1 MNPKLPAVLGGEP
14 MFASPLNIVA
24 PVVPR
29 IEEVGPRIAEILAN
43 GQLTNDS
50 RYVREFEAAL
60 ETRLGVRAVATSHGT
75 WALVLSMK
83 ALGIEGEVIVP
94 SYTFCASAHAI
105 TWAGA
110 APVFADVLPDTF
122 TLDPAAVRAAIT
134 PRTTAILA
142 VHVYGHP
149 CEIDELTA
157 LADEKGLALLFD
169 AAHAFGA
176 TYRGGAIGTFGQ
188 AESFSFHATKTLPVG
203 EGGCVSTRDHRL
215 AERLRLWR
223 KFGDPGDEDSQLPG
237 TNAKMQEFNAI
248 LGLAGLLTVDDTI
261 SRRRG
266 YAAALRERLSAV
278 PGLLF
283 QEERSYVRSSVQNFA
298 TLVDERLF
306 GLSRDEVY
314 RALAAENIRCRRYFF
329 PPVHRQKA
337 YAGMPHSELPAT
349 SRIADAVLTLP
360 FYSHMTR
367 DQIEGVG
374 DAFAMLHAHAPR
386 VRRAL
391 QSALTAAENA

>member
-1 MNPKLPAVLGGEP
+1 VNPKLPAVLGGEP

-24 PVVPR
+24 PVVPK

-60 ETRLGVRAVATSHGT
+60 ESRLGVPAVATSNGT
-75 WALVLSMK
+75 WSLVLSMK
-83 ALGIEGEVIVP
+83 ELGIEGEVIVP

-110 APVFADVLPDTF
+110 TPVFADVLPDTF
-122 TLDPAAVRAAIT
+122 TLNPDAVRAAIT
-134 PRTTAILA
+134 PRTTAILG
-142 VHVYGHP
+142 VHIYGHP
-149 CEIDELTA
+149 CEVDELTT
-157 LADEKGLALLFD
+157 LAGENGLALLFD

-176 TYRGGAIGTFGQ
+176 TYRGGAIGTFGR

-203 EGGCVSTRDHRL
+203 EGGCVTTGDRRL

-223 KFGDPGDEDSQLPG
+223 KFGDPGDEDSQFAG

-248 LGLAGLLTVDDTI
+248 LGLAGLPTVDDTI

-283 QEERSYVRSSVQNFA
+283 QEERPYVRSSVQNFA

-306 GLSRDEVY
+306 GLTRDEVY
-314 RALAAENIRCRRYFF
+314 RALAAENIRCRRYFH

-337 YAGMPHSELPAT
+337 YAGRPHGDLTVT
-349 SRIADAVLTLP
+349 SRVADAVLSLP
-360 FYSHMTR
+360 FHSRMTSS
-367 DQIEGVG
+367 QIEHIG
-374 DAFAMLHAHAPR
+374 DAFSMLHAHAPR

-391 QSALTAAENA
+391 QSA

>member
-1 MNPKLPAVLGGEP
+1 VNAKLPAVLGGEP

-29 IEEVGPRIAEILAN
+29 IEEVGPRIAEILAS

-60 ETRLGVRAVATSHGT
+60 ESRLGVPAVTMSNGT
-75 WALVLSMK
+75 WSLVLAMK

-94 SYTFCASAHAI
+94 SYTYCASAHAI
-105 TWAGA
+105 RWAGA
-110 APVFADVLPDTF
+110 TPVFADVLPDTY
-122 TLDPAAVRAAIT
+122 TVNPDAVRAAIT

-142 VHVYGHP
+142 VHIYGHP

-176 TYRGGAIGTFGQ
+176 TYRGGAIGTFGR

-203 EGGCVSTRDHRL
+203 EGGCVSTGDRRL
-215 AERLRLWR
+215 ADQLRLWR
-223 KFGDPGDEDSQLPG
+223 KFGDPGNEDSQFAG

-248 LGLAGLLTVDDTI
+248 LGLAGLNTVDDI
-261 SRRRG
+261 IARRRG
-266 YAAALRERLSAV
+266 YAAALRERLSVV
-278 PGLLF
+278 PGLRF
-283 QEERSYVRSSVQNFA
+283 QEERSYVRSNAQNFA
-298 TLVDERLF
+298 VLVDEGLF
-306 GLSRDEVY
+306 GLSRDELH
-314 RALAAENIRCRRYFF
+314 RALAADNVRCRRYFY

-337 YAGMPHSELPAT
+337 YAGVPCGELMVT
-349 SRIADAVLTLP
+349 SQVADAVLCLP
-360 FYSHMTR
+360 FYSHMTP
-367 DQIEGVG
+367 DQLDGIG

-386 VRRAL
+386 VRNAL
-391 QSALTAAENA
+391 QSV

>member
-1 MNPKLPAVLGGEP
+1 
-14 MFASPLNIVA
+14 MFAAPLNIVA
-24 PVVPR
+24 PVVPQ

-60 ETRLGVRAVATSHGT
+60 ESRLGVSAVATSNGT
-75 WALVLSMK
+75 WSLVLAMK
-83 ALGIEGEVIVP
+83 ELGIEGEVIVP
-94 SYTFCASAHAI
+94 SYTYCASAHAI
-105 TWAGA
+105 RWAGA
-110 APVFADVLPDTF
+110 TPVFADVLPDTF
-122 TLDPAAVRAAIT
+122 TLNPDAVRAAIT
-134 PRTTAILA
+134 PRTTAIMA
-142 VHVYGHP
+142 VHIYGHP

-176 TYRGGAIGTFGQ
+176 TYRGGTIGTFGR

-203 EGGCVSTRDHRL
+203 EGGCVTTRDRRL

-223 KFGDPGDEDSQLPG
+223 KFGDAGDENSQFAG

-248 LGLAGLLTVDDTI
+248 LGLAGLNTVDGTI
-261 SRRRG
+261 ARRRG

-283 QEERSYVRSSVQNFA
+283 QEERSYVESSAQNFA
-298 TLVDERLF
+298 TLVDEKQF
-306 GLSRDEVY
+306 GLRRDEVY
-314 RALAAENIRCRRYFF
+314 RALAAENVRCRRYFY
-329 PPVHRQKA
+329 PPLHCQKA
-337 YAGMPHSELPAT
+337 YADLPHGGLTVT
-349 SRIADAVLTLP
+349 SRVADAVLCLP
-360 FYSHMTR
+360 FYSLMTR
-367 DQIEGVG
+367 DQIEGIG

-386 VRRAL
+386 VRSAL
-391 QSALTAAENA
+391 QPV